1 MTSIDW
7 SIAPHWAQAVVTTEH
22 GNDMYWVEGWG
33 CRISKRQRVGNL
45 RPDLNTCDMTKLDH
59 AWRLVERRPVADEA
73 KEPVIQWNGQ
83 EGLPPVGVECEYRHM
98 IWPEYRR
105 CEIRYISDESL
116 VAYDNGQEQYYRTRD
131 MLFRPLPT
139 PSRSPP
145 RLSMPCS
152 ATTSTRL
159 APVRSCS
166 RANRLNGCTPSA
178 TASTLLLIPHP
189 SEPPAPARRR
199 CGIRVRVHRAR
210 SLMPNH

>member
-45 RPDLNTCDMTKLDH
+45 RPDFNTCDMTKLGH
-59 AWRLVERRPVADEA
+59 VWRLVERRPMADEA

-83 EGLPPVGVECEYRHM
+83 DGLPPVGVECEYRHM

-116 VAYDNGQEQYYRTRD
+116 VAYDNGQEQYYRTHD

-139 PSRSPP
+139 PEQ
-145 RLSMPCS
+145 
-152 ATTSTRL
+152 
-159 APVRSCS
+159 
-166 RANRLNGCTPSA
+166 
-178 TASTLLLIPHP
+178 I
-189 SEPPAPARRR
+189 
-199 CGIRVRVHRAR
+199 
-210 SLMPNH
+210 

>member
-45 RPDLNTCDMTKLDH
+45 RPDFNTCDMTKLGH
-59 AWRLVERRPVADEA
+59 VWRLVERRPMADEA
-73 KEPVIQWNGQ
+73 KEPVMQWNGQ
-83 EGLPPVGVECEYRHM
+83 DGLPPVGVECEYRHM

-116 VAYDNGQEQYYRTRD
+116 VAYDNGQEQYYRTHD

-139 PSRSPP
+139 PEQIAAQAVDAMLSDYQYKVGSCTHMLTREQAE
-145 RLSMPCS
+145 RLY
-152 ATTSTRL
+152 AVGYRKL
-159 APVRSCS
+159 
-166 RANRLNGCTPSA
+166 PS
-178 TASTLLLIPHP
+178 S
-189 SEPPAPARRR
+189 
-199 CGIRVRVHRAR
+199 
-210 SLMPNH
+210 